1 MQRWPREWAD
11 SSGLTLNT
19 RRQWVEYAINLVTE
33 KLESATEAKSWGQY
47 VCPICKA
54 KVSRRSGS
62 KKTPYFA
69 HWPGW
74 GSSEC
79 QNFFP
84 GQHGHDV
91 LSKVSVSVEKQKIEL
106 RLLIPTGVDRA
117 GWSLELVLPTCRE
130 CRATVSLDV
139 GGRIQT
145 LNMRGMQTSRRV
157 TAELSVEPY
166 RIVSFSG
173 KPDPWFL
180 AGVDKECPGLSTL
193 GATAFALGRGGQKGF
208 PRTRELRSS
217 ETFALLWREPAETN
231 FPDELVVNRL
241 PGRQGWSLTL
251 VTIPEEPSQECVD
264 WLRSFTGLP
273 IAPPASSIIPVWPF
287 LTRKSSINA
296 VECVRSGMVLLSTKM
311 IPAGP
316 SGQAPTMQA
325 QSISAKLS
333 AVGLERSPAF
343 FALKSGGVDFVNVT
357 EVNNPDIQEII
368 SFSLSPDRPR
378 GHPAVELAFMT
389 PEGFCRI
396 VPLHQ
401 RRSTEIAAAARAQGV
416 KLEYLSMPLGASGKL
431 FVNGPSGHSVTVLS
445 SGGDAS
451 PHSRDMK
458 LPPPDV
464 LVKLTSV
471 LADPAYRVEI
481 EFGGFGRLHLAGSLT
496 CATTDC
502 ARRQLLPALRSRLLS
517 FMLQLRLAVPSTMY
531 PDDLKLVEALAAVR
545 PELPLIPHY
554 RSLVKEVLACGFEL
568 KHFVKGTSQ

>member
-1 MQRWPREWAD
+1 M
-11 SSGLTLNT
+11 
-19 RRQWVEYAINLVTE
+19 EYAINLVTE
-33 KLESATEAKSWGQY
+33 RLESATEAKSWGQY

-54 KVSRRSGS
+54 KVSRRSGP

-79 QNFFP
+79 ENFVP
-84 GQHGHDV
+84 SLHGHSA
-91 LSKVSVSVEKQKIEL
+91 LSKVSVSVDKQKMEL
-106 RLLIPTGVDRA
+106 RLLIPTGIDRA
-117 GWSLELVLPTCRE
+117 GWSLELVLPPCRE

-173 KPDPWFL
+173 KPDPSFL
-180 AGVDKECPGLSTL
+180 VGVDKECPGLSAF
-193 GATAFALGRGGQKGF
+193 GATAFALGSGGQKGF

-251 VTIPEEPSQECVD
+251 VTIPEEPSQWCVD
-264 WLRSFTGLP
+264 WLRSFTGLA

-287 LTRKSSINA
+287 LTRKSSINV
-296 VECVRSGMVLLSTKM
+296 VECVKSGMVLLSTKM

-316 SGQAPTMQA
+316 GDQAPIMQA
-325 QSISAKLS
+325 QSASAKLS

-343 FALKSGGVDFVNVT
+343 FALRSCDVDFVNVT
-357 EVNNPDIQEII
+357 EVNNPSFQEVI
-368 SFSLSPDRPR
+368 SFSISLERPR
-378 GHPAVELAFMT
+378 EHPAVELAFMT
-389 PEGFCRI
+389 PEGFCHM

-401 RRSTEIAAAARAQGV
+401 RRCAEIAEVARAQGI
-416 KLEYLSMPLGASGKL
+416 KLKYLSMPLGASGKL
-431 FVNGPSGHSVTVLS
+431 FVNGPSESSVTVLS

-451 PHSRDMK
+451 PHGKGMR

-471 LADPAYRVEI
+471 LVDPTYHVEI
-481 EFGGFGRLHLAGSLT
+481 EFGGFGRLHLAGSWT
-496 CATTDC
+496 GATTDYGC
-502 ARRQLLPALRSRLLS
+502 RQLLPALRARLLS
-517 FMLQLRLAVPSTMY
+517 FMLQLRLAVPSSMY
-531 PDDLKLVEALAAVR
+531 ADDLKLVEAFARVR
-545 PELPLIPHY
+545 PELQLIPHY
-554 RSLVKEVLACGFEL
+554 RSLVKEVLACGFKL
-568 KHFVKGTSQ
+568 KQFGEGISP